1 MKRHVEKEGRKLF
14 MSYGNSDEVMAA
26 ENVMAAVDDMNGD
39 DDEEYS
45 IECEYLSDL
54 IENVIVARFWQDQE

>member
-1 MKRHVEKEGRKLF
+1 